1 MGRFQFKLSDIGE
14 GIAEAELVEW
24 LVDVGDVV
32 REDQPVA
39 AFMTDK
45 ATVELETPVGGTI
58 IARSGEIGEAIRVG
72 ATILEI
78 ETQGEV
84 GEAETFEPFASS
96 PSAGSGQAADILSSV
111 ERRDDKNVSRP
122 SSTRAEL
129 LQPTVVSTPT
139 SAPPPPSASGKVLA
153 SPLVRRRARDLGVDL
168 GAVPHAGPRVLNT
181 DLEAFL
187 KAPEKPAPPAIGLI
201 DTEVPVIGMR
211 RAIARK
217 MEEAKRRIPH
227 FTYVEEIDMTEFER
241 LRAELNEQGNS
252 KITALPLMVAAICRT
267 LPEYPQLNAHYYDDK
282 DVVRRFGAVHM
293 GVATQTQAGL
303 MVPVLHNADAMKLAD
318 LAREIADLAQSARS
332 GRIAREKLQGSSIT
346 ISSLGKL
353 GGIAATPILNAPE
366 VCIIGPNKIE
376 QRAVVIDG
384 DVAVR
389 TMMNLSISCDHR
401 VVDGHDA
408 AAFVQALKRRLE
420 IPALIFAKA

>member
-1 MGRFQFKLSDIGE
+1 MGRFAFKLSDIGE

-24 LVDVGDVV
+24 LVDVGDTV

-45 ATVELETPVGGTI
+45 ATVELETPVSGKVV
-58 IARSGEIGEAIRVG
+58 ARTGEIGEAIRVG

-78 ETQGEV
+78 ETEGEIEEQV
-84 GEAETFEPFASS
+84 QPSGPADQPAPAPVAMPVAS
-96 PSAGSGQAADILSSV
+96 
-111 ERRDDKNVSRP
+111 
-122 SSTRAEL
+122 
-129 LQPTVVSTPT
+129 
-139 SAPPPPSASGKVLA
+139 PPPPPPPAPQTGKVLA
-153 SPLVRRRARDLGVDL
+153 SPVVRRRARDLGVDL
-168 GAVPHAGPRVLNT
+168 AEVPHTGPRVLNA
-181 DLEAFL
+181 DLDAFL
-187 KAPEKPAPPAIGLI
+187 KTPEKPAAPASRLI
-201 DTEVPVIGMR
+201 DVELPVTGLR

-241 LRAELNEQGNS
+241 LRAALNEES
-252 KITALPLMVAAICRT
+252 EAKISALPLMIAAICRT
-267 LPEYPQLNAHYYDDK
+267 LPGFPQLNAHYYDDK

-293 GVATQTQAGL
+293 GVATQTDAGL
-303 MVPVLHNADAMKLAD
+303 MVPVLHDADSMKLAD
-318 LAREIADLAQSARS
+318 LAREIADLAQAARS
-332 GRIAREKLQGSSIT
+332 GRIAREKLQGSTIT

-376 QRAVVIDG
+376 ERPVVIDG
-384 DVAVR
+384 AIAIR
-389 TMMNLSISCDHR
+389 QMMNLSISCDHR

-408 AAFVQALKRRLE
+408 AAFVQALKRKLE
-420 IPALIFAKA
+420 IPALIFAQA

>member
-1 MGRFQFKLSDIGE
+1 MTGRFQFRLSDIGE

-24 LVDVGDVV
+24 LVEVGDVV
-32 REDQPVA
+32 KEDQPVA

-45 ATVELETPVGGTI
+45 ATVELETPVAGKVVSRT
-58 IARSGEIGEAIRVG
+58 GELGEAIRVG

-78 ETQGEV
+78 ETEGETE
-84 GEAETFEPFASS
+84 EANQSEPLASS
-96 PSAGSGQAADILSSV
+96 EV
-111 ERRDDKNVSRP
+111 ERRVEQNVSRLR
-122 SSTRAEL
+122 STRAGW
-129 LQPTVVSTPT
+129 STP
-139 SAPPPPSASGKVLA
+139 SPNAAPQPPPPPSSGKVLA
-153 SPLVRRRARDLGVDL
+153 SPVVRRRARDLGVDL
-168 GAVPHAGPRVLNT
+168 AVVPHSGPRVLNA
-181 DLEAFL
+181 DLDAFL
-187 KAPEKPAPPAIGLI
+187 KAPEQPAAPASRLMDAELPVVGL
-201 DTEVPVIGMR
+201 R

-241 LRAELNEQGNS
+241 LRVALNEEGGA
-252 KITALPLMVAAICRT
+252 KITALPLMIAAICRT
-267 LPEYPQLNAHYYDDK
+267 LPRFPQLNAHHYDDK

-293 GVATQTQAGL
+293 GVATQTDAGL
-303 MVPVLHNADAMKLAD
+303 MVPVVHNADSMELAD
-318 LAREIADLAQSARS
+318 LAREIADLAQAARS
-332 GRIAREKLQGSSIT
+332 GRIARDRLQGSSIT

-376 QRAVVIDG
+376 ERPVVIDG
-384 DVAVR
+384 AIVIR
-389 TMMNLSISCDHR
+389 KMMNLSISCDHR

-420 IPALIFAKA
+420 VPALIFAGT

>member
-1 MGRFQFKLSDIGE
+1 MSRFEFKLSDIGE

-24 LVDVGDVV
+24 LVAVGDVV
-32 REDQPVA
+32 KEDQPVA

-45 ATVELETPVGGTI
+45 ATVELETPVGGTV

-72 ATILEI
+72 TTILEI
-78 ETQGEV
+78 ETEGEIAAPP
-84 GEAETFEPFASS
+84 GESE
-96 PSAGSGQAADILSSV
+96 
-111 ERRDDKNVSRP
+111 RP
-122 SSTRAEL
+122 SIAPLPS
-129 LQPTVVSTPT
+129 PVPPPVSPP
-139 SAPPPPSASGKVLA
+139 APPPPQQGNVLA
-153 SPLVRRRARDLGVDL
+153 SPVVRRRARDLGVDL
-168 GAVPHAGPRVLNT
+168 ASVPHSGPRVLNA
-181 DLEAFL
+181 DLDAFL
-187 KAPEKPAPPAIGLI
+187 VAADKPAPAEGTLV
-201 DTEVPVIGMR
+201 DVEVPVVGLR

-241 LRAELNEQGNS
+241 FRAALNDEGGA
-252 KITALPLMVAAICRT
+252 KITALPLMIAAICRT

-293 GVATQTQAGL
+293 GVATQTDAGL
-303 MVPVLHNADAMKLAD
+303 IVPVLRDADSMELAD
-318 LAREIADLAQSARS
+318 LAKGIATLAQAARS
-332 GRIAREKLQGSSIT
+332 GRIARDALQGSSIT

-376 QRAVVIDG
+376 ERPVVVDG
-384 DVAVR
+384 DVAIR
-389 TMMNLSISCDHR
+389 SMMNLSISCDHR

-408 AAFVQALKRRLE
+408 AMFVQSLKRRLE
-420 IPALIFAKA
+420 IPALILADA

>member
-1 MGRFQFKLSDIGE
+1 MGRFAFKLSDIGE

-24 LVDVGDVV
+24 LVDVGDTV

-45 ATVELETPVGGTI
+45 ATVELETPVGGTVV
-58 IARSGEIGEAIRVG
+58 ARTGEIGEAIRVG

-78 ETQGEV
+78 ETDGEIEENV
-84 GEAETFEPFASS
+84 QPSGPTQQPAPAPVTPPVAPVAPAPSS
-96 PSAGSGQAADILSSV
+96 PPPL
-111 ERRDDKNVSRP
+111 P
-122 SSTRAEL
+122 SSA
-129 LQPTVVSTPT
+129 
-139 SAPPPPSASGKVLA
+139 KVLA
-153 SPLVRRRARDLGVDL
+153 SPVVRRRARDLGIDL
-168 GAVPHAGPRVLNT
+168 AAVPHTGPRVLNA
-181 DLEAFL
+181 DLDAFL
-187 KAPEKPAPPAIGLI
+187 IAADRPAPAAGSPALVDEELSVVGL
-201 DTEVPVIGMR
+201 R

-241 LRAELNEQGNS
+241 LRVALNEESGA
-252 KITALPLMVAAICRT
+252 KITALPLMIAAVCRT
-267 LPEYPQLNAHYYDDK
+267 LPDFPQLNAHYYDDK

-293 GVATQTQAGL
+293 GVATQTPAGL
-303 MVPVLHNADAMKLAD
+303 MVPVLHHADAMGLAD
-318 LAREIADLAQSARS
+318 LAGEIASLAQAARS

-376 QRAVVIDG
+376 ERPVVIDG
-384 DVAVR
+384 AVAIR
-389 TMMNLSISCDHR
+389 KMMNLSISCDHR

-408 AAFVQALKRRLE
+408 AAFVQGLKRRLE
-420 IPALIFAKA
+420 IPALIFANP

>member
-1 MGRFQFKLSDIGE
+1 MSRFQFKLSDIGE

-24 LVDVGDVV
+24 LVDVGDEVK
-32 REDQPVA
+32 EDQPVA

-45 ATVELETPVGGTI
+45 ATVELESPVSGTVVT
-58 IARSGEIGEAIRVG
+58 RVGEIGEAIRVG

-78 ETQGEV
+78 ETEGNVAPAVQ
-84 GEAETFEPFASS
+84 AE
-96 PSAGSGQAADILSSV
+96 PSL
-111 ERRDDKNVSRP
+111 P
-122 SSTRAEL
+122 
-129 LQPTVVSTPT
+129 P
-139 SAPPPPSASGKVLA
+139 APPTPPPVVPPSPPPTLSSGKVLA

-168 GAVPHAGPRVLNT
+168 TSVPHAGPRVLQA
-181 DLEAFL
+181 DLDAFL
-187 KAPEKPAPPAIGLI
+187 IAAEKPAPATGALI
-201 DTEVPVIGMR
+201 DEEVPVIGMR

-241 LRAELNEQGNS
+241 LRAALNEEGEA
-252 KITALPLMVAAICRT
+252 KITALPLMIAAVCRT
-267 LPEYPQLNAHYYDDK
+267 LPGFPQLNAHYYDDK

-293 GVATQTQAGL
+293 GVATQTDAGL
-303 MVPVLHNADAMKLAD
+303 MVPVLHHAESLALAD
-318 LAREIADLAQSARS
+318 LAREIADLAQAARS
-332 GRIAREKLQGSSIT
+332 GRIAREKLQCSTIT
-346 ISSLGKL
+346 ITSLGKL

-376 QRAVVIDG
+376 QRPVVIDG
-384 DVAVR
+384 QVVVR
-389 TMMNLSISCDHR
+389 SMMNLSISCDHR

-420 IPALIFAKA
+420 IPALIFAEA

>member
-1 MGRFQFKLSDIGE
+1 MSRFEFKLSDIGE

-24 LVDVGDVV
+24 LVAVGDVV
-32 REDQPVA
+32 KEDQPVA

-45 ATVELETPVGGTI
+45 ATVELETPVGGTV

-72 ATILEI
+72 TTILEI
-78 ETQGEV
+78 ETEGEIAAPP
-84 GEAETFEPFASS
+84 GESE
-96 PSAGSGQAADILSSV
+96 
-111 ERRDDKNVSRP
+111 RP
-122 SSTRAEL
+122 SIAPLPS
-129 LQPTVVSTPT
+129 PVPPPVSPP
-139 SAPPPPSASGKVLA
+139 APPPPQQGNVLA
-153 SPLVRRRARDLGVDL
+153 SPVVRRRARDLGVDL
-168 GAVPHAGPRVLNT
+168 ASVPHSGPRVLNA
-181 DLEAFL
+181 DLDAFL
-187 KAPEKPAPPAIGLI
+187 VAADKPAPAEGTLV
-201 DTEVPVIGMR
+201 DVEVPVVGLR

-241 LRAELNEQGNS
+241 FRAALNDEGGA
-252 KITALPLMVAAICRT
+252 KITALPLMIAAICRT

-293 GVATQTQAGL
+293 GVATQTDAGL
-303 MVPVLHNADAMKLAD
+303 MVPVLRDADSMELAD
-318 LAREIADLAQSARS
+318 LAKGIATLAQAARS
-332 GRIAREKLQGSSIT
+332 GRIARDALQGSTIT

-376 QRAVVIDG
+376 ERPVVVDG
-384 DVAVR
+384 DVAIR
-389 TMMNLSISCDHR
+389 SMMNLSISCDHR

-408 AAFVQALKRRLE
+408 AMFVQSLKRRLE
-420 IPALIFAKA
+420 IPTLIFADA